1 MRATK
6 HKIFM
11 GEEVDIL
18 EIFFEALSTP
28 KNSIVI
34 ELLSNNGQFGQE
46 NLTDE
51 GELGYNE
58 YKWKKGQ

>member
-28 KNSIVI
+28 KNSIVK
-34 ELLSNNGQFGQE
+34 EY
-46 NLTDE
+46 LTDGWE
-51 GELGYNE
+51 SGIIGE
-58 YKWKKGQ
+58 